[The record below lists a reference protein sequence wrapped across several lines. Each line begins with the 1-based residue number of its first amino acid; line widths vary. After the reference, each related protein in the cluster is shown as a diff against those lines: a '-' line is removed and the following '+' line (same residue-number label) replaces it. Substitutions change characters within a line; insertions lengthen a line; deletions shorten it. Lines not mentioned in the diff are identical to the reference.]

1 MTSDWVR
8 AVERRL
14 RGTRQRDDAGLTLAE
29 MVASIGVGTL
39 VMAAVGTT
47 LIQGVRITDGLDQRN
62 ERESQVRVAMDRI
75 TKQVR
80 TIASPDGTTPAI
92 ISATGEEL
100 GFYAKLNTYD
110 LTDPDVGT
118 SEPLP
123 SVVWLWTRDMADGR
137 HELCQQVVQGTV
149 TGTGVTY
156 PDLRAQS
163 SRTCQRV
170 ASGLS
175 SSAPYPTFTYLRR
188 IDTTLRTDGST
199 ESTIPAAGGVV
210 AEADYTNVQSVEF
223 WLTYDAGARTDV
235 PDVSTV
241 ARVSFF
247 NKLGG
252 T

>member
-1 MTSDWVR
+1 M
-8 AVERRL
+8 
-14 RGTRQRDDAGLTLAE
+14 AE
-29 MVASIGVGTL
+29 MVVSIGVGTL
-39 VMAAVGTT
+39 IMAAVSTT

-62 ERESQVRVAMDRI
+62 ERESHVRVAMDRI

-80 TIASPDGTTPAI
+80 TIASPDGTIPAI
-92 ISATGEEL
+92 ISATGDEI
-100 GFYAKLNTYD
+100 GFYAKINTYD
-110 LTDPDVGT
+110 LTDPDVGD

-137 HELCQQVVQGTV
+137 RELCQQMVQGTV
-149 TGTGVTY
+149 AVTGVTY
-156 PDLRAQS
+156 PDLRIPT

-175 SSAPYPTFTYLRR
+175 SSAPHPTFTYLRR
-188 IDTTLRTDGST
+188 IDTTLRADGST
-199 ESTIPAAGGVV
+199 ESTIPSVGGVV
-210 AEADYTNVQSVEF
+210 AAADYTTVQSVEF

-252 T
+252 S